1 MGRVGCQQWMCQ
13 KLAFGLWKEQ
23 NWVQS
28 IDSGTHSFLLRNVLK
43 LNRLSQS
50 LKFDPAVGFLRREG
64 RPLGQAATFI
74 SSAPFPSRLKRPLK
88 FETGGR
94 VSVSVSLL
102 EPFQT
107 ITMASSSS
115 TNNSNFDIPWVEKYR
130 PTKVADIVGNED
142 AVSRL
147 QVVAHDGNMPHLILT
162 GPPGTGK
169 TTSIL
174 ALAHELLGQNYKEA
188 VLELNASDDRGIDV
202 VRNKIKMFA
211 QTKVTLPPGRHKI
224 VILDEAD
231 SMTGGAQ
238 QALRRTMEIYASS
251 TRFALACNTSSK
263 IIEPIQSRCAIV
275 RFSRLSDQEI
285 LSRLLVVVEAEKV
298 PYVPEG
304 LEAII
309 FTADGDMR
317 QALNNLQA
325 TYSGFRFVNQEN
337 VFKVC
342 DQPHP
347 LHVKNM
353 VRHVLEGKFD
363 DACAG
368 LKQLY
373 DLGYSPTDIITT
385 LFRIIKNYD
394 MVEYLKLE
402 FMKETGFAHMR
413 ICEGV
418 GSYLQL
424 CGLLAKLAVV
434 RETAKAA

>member
-1 MGRVGCQQWMCQ
+1 M
-13 KLAFGLWKEQ
+13 A
-23 NWVQS
+23 
-28 IDSGTHSFLLRNVLK
+28 
-43 LNRLSQS
+43 
-50 LKFDPAVGFLRREG
+50 
-64 RPLGQAATFI
+64 
-74 SSAPFPSRLKRPLK
+74 
-88 FETGGR
+88 
-94 VSVSVSLL
+94 
-102 EPFQT
+102 
-107 ITMASSSS
+107 ASSSS
-115 TNNSNFDIPWVEKYR
+115 TSSDGGYNNPWVEKYR
-130 PTKVADIVGNED
+130 PSKVVDIVGNED

-147 QVVAHDGNMPHLILT
+147 QVIARDGNMPNLILS

-174 ALAHELLGQNYKEA
+174 ALAHELLGPNYKEA

-211 QTKVTLPPGRHKI
+211 QKKVTLPPGRHKV

-231 SMTGGAQ
+231 SMTSGAQ
-238 QALRRTMEIYASS
+238 QALRRTIEIYSNS
-251 TRFALACNTSSK
+251 TRFALACNTSAK
-263 IIEPIQSRCAIV
+263 IIEPIQSRCALV
-275 RFSRLSDQEI
+275 RFSRLSDQQI
-285 LSRLLVVVEAEKV
+285 LGRLLVVVEAEKV
-298 PYVPEG
+298 PYIPEG

-325 TYSGFRFVNQEN
+325 TFSGFRLVNQEN

-347 LHVKNM
+347 LHVKNI
-353 VRHVLEGKFD
+353 VRNVLESKFD
-363 DACAG
+363 DACHG

-385 LFRIIKNYD
+385 LFRIIKNYE
-394 MVEYLKLE
+394 MAEYLKLE

-413 ICEGV
+413 ICDGV

-424 CGLLAKLAVV
+424 CGLLAKLSIV
-434 RETAKAA
+434 RETAKAP